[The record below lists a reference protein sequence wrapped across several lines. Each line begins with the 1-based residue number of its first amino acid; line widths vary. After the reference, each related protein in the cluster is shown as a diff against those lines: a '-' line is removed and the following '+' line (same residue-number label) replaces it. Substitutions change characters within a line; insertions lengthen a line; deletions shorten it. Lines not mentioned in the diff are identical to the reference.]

1 MPRKYVLVST
11 NSHSKHDPRK
21 IQSALQLIKDGVSL
35 RKAAEKS
42 GIHYSVLYGHLKR
55 GNTLKKKGGQTVLS
69 VEEERLI
76 VDRLQI
82 CGDCGYPIEPVTL
95 RLLIKE
101 FLDRQGKVVRTFK
114 NNLPGRDFVYGFLKR
129 HSKSLSARMC
139 QNIKRAR
146 AAVNPD
152 TVNAYFNELERELK
166 DSVSTHIVNYD
177 ETNLCDDPGR
187 RLVITRR

>member
-1 MPRKYVLVST
+1 M
-11 NSHSKHDPRK
+11 
-21 IQSALQLIKDGVSL
+21 
-35 RKAAEKS
+35 
-42 GIHYSVLYGHLKR
+42 
-55 GNTLKKKGGQTVLS
+55 
-69 VEEERLI
+69 
-76 VDRLQI
+76 DRLQI
-82 CGDCGYPIEPVTL
+82 RGDWGYPIEPVTL

-114 NNLPGRDFVYGFLKR
+114 NNLPGRDFVYRFLKR

-166 DSVSTHIVNYD
+166 DIPPTHIVNIMMKRICVMIL
-177 ETNLCDDPGR
+177 EGAL
-187 RLVITRR
+187 